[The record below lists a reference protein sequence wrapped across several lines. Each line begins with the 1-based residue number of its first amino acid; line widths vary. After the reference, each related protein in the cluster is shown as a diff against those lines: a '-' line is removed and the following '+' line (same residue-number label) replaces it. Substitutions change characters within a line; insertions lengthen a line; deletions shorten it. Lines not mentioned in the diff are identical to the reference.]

1 MWVKF
6 NVGGHSEQDIYQISD
21 NPLQTIFS
29 PENRPFHLKTY
40 YFLHNWK
47 EIHKNYEL
55 LLEYN
60 PTIKS

>member
-1 MWVKF
+1 MW
-6 NVGGHSEQDIYQISD
+6 GERGHSEQDFYQISD

-29 PENRPFHLKTY
+29 PENRQFHLKMY
-40 YFLHNWK
+40 YLIHNWK